1 MKKLSVL
8 LIALALFSGASLVRG
23 HEGHDE
29 GAEGDKADYQTI
41 KGEIVDL
48 MCYID
53 HGATGDKHAK
63 CATTCIESG
72 GPVGILTADKKLYL
86 VVGQHEPMNK
96 ELAEYG
102 GKTITLKGKVAERS
116 GMKLL
121 ENAEIVK

>member
-1 MKKLSVL
+1 MKTMAVWLSMLVL
-8 LIALALFSGASLVRG
+8 FGGVCFA

-29 GAEGDKADYQTI
+29 DAKGEKAELKTV

-53 HGATGDKHAK
+53 HGATGEKHAK

-72 GPVGILTADKKLYL
+72 GPVGILTADGKLYL

>member
-1 MKKLSVL
+1 MKKIAMFLSVL
-8 LIALALFSGASLVRG
+8 VLFGGAGFVFA

-29 GAEGDKADYQTI
+29 GAAGEKAELHTI
-41 KGEIVDL
+41 KGEVVDL

-53 HGATGDKHAK
+53 HAAVGEKHAK
-63 CATTCIESG
+63 CAQTCIESG
-72 GPVGILTADKKLYL
+72 GPVGILTADGKLYL

-96 ELAEYG
+96 QLAPLG

-116 GMKLL
+116 GMKMI